1 MIYLVLYVIGVII
14 CLVIGITSLKQ
25 EGGKVK
31 DLFGIVTLSALSW
44 VTLISFLMA
53 YLTDKIR
60 YSDFW
65 NKDIFK

>member
-1 MIYLVLYVIGVII
+1 MIYLILYVIGVII
-14 CLVIGITSLKQ
+14 CLVVGIIALKQ
-25 EGGKVK
+25 DGGKVK
-31 DLFGIVTLSALSW
+31 DLFGIITLSTFSW
-44 VTLISFLMA
+44 VTIISFLLA